1 MLLLTRLAF
10 AFLAL
15 LAMPVAVSA
24 AEKEKPVKVVYR
36 FTPPAPREQTAAQ
49 MAEKSDGC
57 YSCHV
62 QTDQPT
68 MHKTP
73 AVRAGLHRLPRRR
86 RQRARAARARL
97 WPCRQ

>member
-1 MLLLTRLAF
+1 MRQLTRL
-10 AFLAL
+10 FLAL
-15 LAMPVAVSA
+15 LALIAAPVAVQA

-73 AVRAGLHRLPRRR
+73 AVRLGCTDCHGGDASV
-86 RQRARAARARL
+86 AARTRL
-97 WPCRQ
+97 